1 MGTDGRFTEKSK
13 FLERE
18 KMSEKIEDLNLPNA
32 VVTRIIKEAVP
43 KGTIIS
49 KDAKLG
55 ISRATSLFVLYIA
68 QAAMEN
74 ANDNKRKTVKES
86 DVTKALEEADFD
98 DLIPLIEKDL
108 EDAKLKKSKKAKKQE
123 TEQPAEQE
131 TEQME

>member
-86 DVTKALEEADFD
+86 DVSKALEADFD
-98 DLIPLIEKDL
+98 DLLPLIEKDL
-108 EDAKLKKSKKAKKQE
+108 EEAKLKKSKKATQKQV
-123 TEQPAEQE
+123 
-131 TEQME
+131 EQM